1 MKRPRGE
8 VTDKEIASATGVSQ
22 QTLWR
27 WKKRGGEKKRNLY
40 ECVRIGYICK
50 SKEKYIQKAL
60 RDATDLIGIIRA
72 GCDSK
77 HSELAISVAERIARN
92 LSMVLGNGGEK

>member
-1 MKRPRGE
+1 MKKSRGE

-27 WKKRGGEKKRNLY
+27 WKKRGGEKKRILY
-40 ECVRIGYICK
+40 ECVRTGYVCK
-50 SKEKYIQKAL
+50 NKKRYIREAL

-77 HSELAISVAERIARN
+77 YSGLAMSVAERIAQN
-92 LSMVLGNGGEK
+92 LSIVLGNGGEK